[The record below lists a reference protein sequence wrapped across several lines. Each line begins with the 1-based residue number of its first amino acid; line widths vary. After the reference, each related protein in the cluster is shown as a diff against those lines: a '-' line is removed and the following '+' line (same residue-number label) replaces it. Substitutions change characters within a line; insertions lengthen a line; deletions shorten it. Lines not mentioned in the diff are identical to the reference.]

1 MMLHNEIH
9 YAVNRKCAVASQCVG
24 GGGGGKGGP
33 HQGVL

>member
-24 GGGGGKGGP
+24 WGWKG
-33 HQGVL
+33 VAT

>member
-24 GGGGGKGGP
+24 GEWGWLRKIFYE
-33 HQGVL
+33 